1 MVFAAH
7 AQDLFVPRIPADYQ
21 GYFDSFR
28 RWFDRYVHRV
38 LWVEKELKCEK
49 YGFHGHP
56 DILCTLI
63 SDETVIV
70 DYKTPV
76 TESPTWKAQLA
87 AYGHLANIDKTMVL
101 QPHPDGKRAKAI
113 RYTKQSSDFAAFLN
127 ALFAYRYF
135 KK

>member
-1 MVFAAH
+1 MAFSAH
-7 AQDLFVPRIPADYQ
+7 AQNLFVPRLPEDHQ

-28 RWFDRYVHRV
+28 RWFDRYVHTV
-38 LWVEKELKCEK
+38 IWVEKELRDTT
-49 YGFHGHP
+49 YLFHGHP

-76 TESPTWKAQLA
+76 TESPTWRAQLA
-87 AYGHLANIDKTMVL
+87 AYGHLAKIDKAMAL
-101 QPHPDGKRAKAI
+101 QPNPDGREAKAI
-113 RYTKQSSDFAAFLN
+113 RYTNQKADFAAFLN